1 MKYDYRAVPLKGQ
14 TVAILKRRLAPLYGD
29 MEITL
34 SADVNCAYRAMQ
46 QNDPVFSSIGFD
58 HPYLRHLGGGRYGL
72 SLPEG
77 RSPSCYRVCDVLNA
91 SAEEQADAFH
101 RLFENRMSVSR
112 LAMDIVAADLATVDP
127 ALLAALPDLSV
138 KVDWASPPRY
148 IIGARWTGLSAAFR
162 PARIHDTLTKF
173 GSISPGQVAKG
184 LIRLAK
190 QQALF
195 RKSAVTGLTMDPVLH
210 ATLTRL
216 GVDVGAFVEDAI
228 QRHTE
233 QLAERGTPGAGPIE
247 AAGTRF
253 FWNVSRG
260 HVTAK
265 YDLGPNISWTG
276 NAVVLRGTGIPE
288 TLRTSLGG
296 QPVERVVGHP
306 DLAGYDIASIVEAEG
321 GKKGTT
327 ITMTVRATRPPV
339 ALGMGAYTLAKAA

>member
-1 MKYDYRAVPLKGQ
+1 MKYNYRDVPLKSE
-14 TVAILKRRLAPLYGD
+14 TVAIFKRRLAPAHGD
-29 MEITL
+29 MGVSL
-34 SADVNCAYRAMQ
+34 AVKVNCAYREMRQDDAVYTSMA
-46 QNDPVFSSIGFD
+46 FD
-58 HPYLRHLGGGRYGL
+58 HPYLRHLGGALHGL
-72 SLPEG
+72 HLPEG
-77 RSPSCYRVCDVLNA
+77 RSLAYYRVCDVLNA
-91 SAEEQADAFH
+91 SAEEQAEAFL
-101 RLFENRMSVSR
+101 RSFEHRMSASR
-112 LAMDIVAADLATVDP
+112 PAMDVIAADLAAVDP
-127 ALLAALPDLSV
+127 TFLAALPDLSV
-138 KVDWASPPRY
+138 KVDWASDPSY

-162 PARIHDTLTKF
+162 PARMHDTLTKF

-247 AAGTRF
+247 AAGMRF

-276 NAVVLRGTGIPE
+276 NALVLRGTGIPD
-288 TLRTSLGG
+288 TLRTSLAG
-296 QPVERVVGHP
+296 QPIERVVGHP

-321 GKKGTT
+321 GKKGAT
-327 ITMTVRATRPPV
+327 ITMTVRATRPPIP
-339 ALGMGAYTLAKAA
+339 LGLGPETLPRAA